1 MMMEHCRQDHLKMN
15 NYKMVELPMKELQPE
30 ALSELL
36 MGNENRHGIRCAG
49 WDRRQHQDP
58 RFISKYRACSF

>member
-1 MMMEHCRQDHLKMN
+1 MN